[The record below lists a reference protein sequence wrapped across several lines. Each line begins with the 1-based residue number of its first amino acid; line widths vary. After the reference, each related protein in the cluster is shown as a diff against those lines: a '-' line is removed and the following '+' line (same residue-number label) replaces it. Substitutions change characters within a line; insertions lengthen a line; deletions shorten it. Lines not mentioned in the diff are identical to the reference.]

1 MSGGPRS
8 GRREPGATPG
18 KAGVGSGS
26 AGRQGAA
33 GGTPSGRRGGAP
45 GGKGAAPGA
54 GPGASA
60 PRARQPR
67 SARELAL
74 DALVRVS
81 RDGAYSNLQLNAA
94 LQEAG
99 LSRADAGL
107 ATELVYGTL
116 QRRLT
121 LDHWLQ
127 QFIAKGFA
135 KLEPWVLS
143 LLRMSLY
150 QLVYLD
156 RVPAHAAVNEA
167 VNIGRRRGHAGIA
180 SMLNGVL
187 RNAVRQLPQLK
198 AETFAGETNEV
209 RRLSLRHSYPE
220 WLVGRWISAYG
231 VETAEAMMESG
242 NEPPRSS
249 LRINRLRTSPQQ
261 ALSQLQQAGLDAR
274 LSDAAPWAGVVVARG
289 GNLVG
294 TDGYTEGLWSIQ
306 DESSMIVAAA
316 ADPRPGFR
324 VLDCCA
330 APGGKS
336 AHMAELMEGK
346 GEIIANDLHPH
357 KKALVESQA
366 ARLGLNN
373 IRAVSGDAAELTEHF
388 APASFDLVLL
398 DAPCSGLGVIR
409 RKPEIKWTKTSDD
422 IAAIAAI
429 QERLLDSASG
439 LVKPGGTLLYSTCT
453 IAEEENGKQI
463 ADFLA
468 KHPDFSLDPE
478 GWPAEVLEP
487 LRLAGVES
495 TAADRFDGALQLLP
509 QHFGSDGFYIARL
522 KRI

>member
-1 MSGGPRS
+1 MS
-8 GRREPGATPG
+8 GRREPGAAGAG
-18 KAGVGSGS
+18 KGA
-26 AGRQGAA
+26 AGRPGMAGGTQSRRGGAA
-33 GGTPSGRRGGAP
+33 GGKDAARGRTAGAGAP
-45 GGKGAAPGA
+45 K
-54 GPGASA
+54 
-60 PRARQPR
+60 ARQPR

-74 DALVRVS
+74 DALVRVD

-94 LQEAG
+94 LQESG

-121 LDHWLQ
+121 LDYWLQ

-156 RVPAHAAVNEA
+156 RVPPHAAVNEA
-167 VNIGRRRGHAGIA
+167 VTIGRRRGHAGI
-180 SMLNGVL
+180 SGMLNGVL

-198 AETFAGETNEV
+198 AETFGGEKNDV

-220 WLVGRWISAYG
+220 WITERWVADYG
-231 VETAEAMMESG
+231 VETAELMMAAG

-249 LRINRLRTSPQQ
+249 LRVNRLRISPEQ
-261 ALSQLQQAGLDAR
+261 ALLQLEQAGFHAS
-274 LSDAAPWAGVVVARG
+274 LSEAAPWAGVVVARG
-289 GNLVG
+289 GNLTA

-316 ADPRPGFR
+316 ANPRPGFR

-336 AHMAELMEGK
+336 AHMAELMDGH

-357 KKALVESQA
+357 KRALIESQA
-366 ARLGLNN
+366 ARLGLDV
-373 IRAVSGDAAELTEHF
+373 IKAVSGDAAELPEHF
-388 APASFDLVLL
+388 AHASFDLVLL

-409 RKPEIKWTKTSDD
+409 RKPEIKWTKTPDD
-422 IAAIAAI
+422 IVAIAAI
-429 QERLLDSASG
+429 QEKLLDAAAL

-453 IAEEENGKQI
+453 IAGEENAGQI
-463 ADFLA
+463 DAFLSRNPEFA
-468 KHPDFSLDPE
+468 PDPE
-478 GWPAEVLEP
+478 GWPAEVLAP
-487 LRLAGVES
+487 LQAAGA
-495 TAADRFDGALQLLP
+495 AADGSGHFGGTLQLLP
-509 QHFGSDGFYIARL
+509 HHFGSDGFYIARL
-522 KRI
+522 KRR